1 MINTVEKYYSPEGLF
16 AYKVTFLNGEV
27 WSVPKAED
35 NTDYQAI
42 LEWVADGNTI
52 QEGGRKQR

>member
-27 WSVPKAED
+27 WSVPKNEA
-35 NTDYQAI
+35 NTDYQEI
-42 LEWVADGNTI
+42 LQWVAEGNTI
-52 QEGGRKQR
+52 QEAD